1 MPITRA
7 LSARNQ
13 APQSMQSTSSKND
26 PCSKSRQFLRTTSM
40 PMMNID
46 TLSNWTAT
54 GNMTYSNSTPT
65 KKAASSASSS
75 CSYPQRSSSLR
86 TFGTS
91 SLCSF
96 SLRKGSGGDGSDDE
110 DEDGER
116 HRPFRNGRIGGCYR
130 TPEQGESRDD
140 SNKENVAP
148 LRRLSQRDIHNETAA
163 YQADITVR
171 RTRTQAAVP
180 MSDRSDSMPGSPR
193 LLTRRSFRRTV
204 STPITTRKRSR
215 SIFDNCDQSENG
227 ESVDMI
233 VEQRLPSSRPRFTAS
248 QGSTDEELA
257 SVFHSSQATPMSEVF
272 SLMGSETAM
281 SSPISRCTTPE
292 ASEADNV
299 KEQDAD
305 TEEETSKY
313 TSIFAH
319 ARALLRYGSDP
330 NVHIVGRERERGAIQ
345 RFMQQRF
352 GLFAH
357 MERSAM
363 PEGDSLCTDM
373 NGAMDGGSLYVCGLP
388 GTGKTALIRSVLAD
402 IQQSQ
407 EFLRDNER
415 LQVAFIDCMTIQHP
429 RELFRRILN
438 VLHGDKS
445 VLPSGEAGDAEAER
459 QVTALVKD
467 QKRQTLIV
475 LDEIDHLLRSRVHQ
489 NILYRLFSWPQKDSK
504 ACALIGIANSLD
516 LTERFVPLLASKGA
530 APAVLNFRPFEAEEI
545 KTVIGSRLA
554 LLQSSYKVETKEQD
568 GELQEQNDDEAVPL
582 FVPAAFELVARKIA
596 AATGDLR
603 KALDACRLAVELVE
617 QETIRK
623 STSTAAPIDIT
634 SLTPANAPKITPA
647 HILKVVSTVLGSPQ
661 LNKIRALGLQPKLI
675 LLALLVAQKRRGFG
689 LNVLGGGSGNGANK
703 SMMGVCSSNGDG
715 TLMCEIE
722 STYSSILKNDDFP
735 ILESSELI
743 DVMEG
748 LEVEGIVKITNVNGS
763 SINSSSGNTRV
774 GGVSP
779 SAKRAA
785 KRQLLASYRRMEL
798 TMSSEEIV
806 RGIMTP
812 PPASMQSQSSSAIPN
827 TIVIEA
833 IKRIWHREERN
844 AERAKGWEK
853 VAEEAQKVRDN
864 ELGGGRGALGI

>member
-1 MPITRA
+1 
-7 LSARNQ
+7 
-13 APQSMQSTSSKND
+13 
-26 PCSKSRQFLRTTSM
+26 
-40 PMMNID
+40 
-46 TLSNWTAT
+46 
-54 GNMTYSNSTPT
+54 MTYSNTTPT
-65 KKAASSASSS
+65 KKAASSASS
-75 CSYPQRSSSLR
+75 CSYPQRSSSFR
-86 TFGTS
+86 SFGTS

-110 DEDGER
+110 DDDGER
-116 HRPFRNGRIGGCYR
+116 PRSLRNGRIGGCYR
-130 TPEQGESRDD
+130 TPEQGQTRDD

-148 LRRLSQRDIHNETAA
+148 LRRLSQRDLHTEVAA
-163 YQADITVR
+163 HQADITVR

-193 LLTRRSFRRTV
+193 SFSRRSFRRTV

-215 SIFDNCDQSENG
+215 SIFDNCDHLENG
-227 ESVDMI
+227 ESVDTI
-233 VEQRLPSSRPRFTAS
+233 IEQRLPSSRPRLEAFNSS
-248 QGSTDEELA
+248 QGSTDEDLA
-257 SVFHSSQATPMSEVF
+257 SVFHSSQTTPMSEVF
-272 SLMGSETAM
+272 SIIGSEAAM
-281 SSPISRCTTPE
+281 SDPISRCTTPE
-292 ASEADNV
+292 ASEAGDV
-299 KEQDAD
+299 KEQDSLETD
-305 TEEETSKY
+305 DETSKY
-313 TSIFAH
+313 TNIFAH
-319 ARALLRYGSDP
+319 ARALLRYGADP

-363 PEGDSLCTDM
+363 PEGDSMCTDM

-407 EFLRDNER
+407 EFLRENER

-438 VLHGDKS
+438 VLHGDKF

-459 QVTALVKD
+459 QVTSLVKD

-545 KTVIGSRLA
+545 KTVIGSRLG
-554 LLQSSYKVETKEQD
+554 LLQSNYNIDAKEQD
-568 GELQEQNDDEAVPL
+568 ADQHDQNDDEIVPL

-623 STSTAAPIDIT
+623 STSTAAPIDIC
-634 SLTPANAPKITPA
+634 SLTPSTAPKITPA

-661 LNKIRALGLQPKLI
+661 LNKIRGLGLQPKLI
-675 LLALLVAQKRRGFG
+675 LLALLVAQKRRGYG
-689 LNVLGGGSGNGANK
+689 LNVLGGGSGGGVNK
-703 SMMGVCSSNGDG
+703 SMMGVCSSNNDG

-722 STYSSILKNDDFP
+722 STYSAMLKNDDFP

-763 SINSSSGNTRV
+763 SITSSSNSTRV

-798 TMSSEEIV
+798 IMSSEEII
-806 RGIMTP
+806 RGIMTS
-812 PPASMQSQSSSAIPN
+812 PPASMQSQSLASVPN

-833 IKRIWHREERN
+833 IKRIWQREERN

>member
-1 MPITRA
+1 
-7 LSARNQ
+7 
-13 APQSMQSTSSKND
+13 
-26 PCSKSRQFLRTTSM
+26 
-40 PMMNID
+40 
-46 TLSNWTAT
+46 
-54 GNMTYSNSTPT
+54 
-65 KKAASSASSS
+65 
-75 CSYPQRSSSLR
+75 
-86 TFGTS
+86 
-91 SLCSF
+91 
-96 SLRKGSGGDGSDDE
+96 
-110 DEDGER
+110 
-116 HRPFRNGRIGGCYR
+116 
-130 TPEQGESRDD
+130 
-140 SNKENVAP
+140 
-148 LRRLSQRDIHNETAA
+148 
-163 YQADITVR
+163 
-171 RTRTQAAVP
+171 
-180 MSDRSDSMPGSPR
+180 MPGSPR

-227 ESVDMI
+227 ESADTI
-233 VEQRLPSSRPRFTAS
+233 VELRLPSSRPRLNAS

-292 ASEADNV
+292 ASEAEDE

-305 TEEETSKY
+305 SEEETSKY
-313 TSIFAH
+313 TNIFAH

-363 PEGDSLCTDM
+363 PQGDSLCTDM

-388 GTGKTALIRSVLAD
+388 GTGKTALIRSVMAD

-438 VLHGDKS
+438 VFHGDKS

-459 QVTALVKD
+459 QVTTLVKD

-554 LLQSSYKVETKEQD
+554 LLQSSYSAETREQD
-568 GELQEQNDDEAVPL
+568 GELQEQNDDETVPL

-634 SLTPANAPKITPA
+634 SLTPTNAPKITPA

-661 LNKIRALGLQPKLI
+661 LNKIRGLGLQPKLI
-675 LLALLVAQKRRGFG
+675 LLALLVAQKRRGYG
-689 LNVLGGGSGNGANK
+689 LNVLGGGSGNGVNK
-703 SMMGVCSSNGDG
+703 SVMGVCSSNGDG

-722 STYSSILKNDDFP
+722 STYSAILKNDDFP

-748 LEVEGIVKITNVNGS
+748 LEVEGIVKITSVNGS
-763 SINSSSGNTRV
+763 SINSSSSNTRV

-798 TMSSEEIV
+798 TMSSEEII

-812 PPASMQSQSSSAIPN
+812 PPASMQSQSNASFSN

-833 IKRIWHREERN
+833 IKRIWQREEKN